1 MPFRVST
8 ATNLETRGVAMDGQ
22 EMVRLLGTLAPFA
35 HLEKDDLVVL
45 AGRSEMMG
53 LKAKGVLFELGDS
66 DPWMYFVVK
75 GAVRLIAADGRERV
89 INGGT
94 REALQPLSQL
104 QPRHYRAVAATPAA
118 CLRVDVSGLG
128 RLQPAD
134 ATSQYVVE
142 EVSHD
147 EPGAGR
153 GLTARYRALLDQGGF
168 RLPSLPHIAMDAVR
182 AIDRDDADPRDLA
195 AILIHDPPITAKLIR
210 AANSPLFH
218 GLTLVDDCD
227 KAIVRLGMKTA
238 RQLILAFAM
247 GELFKARDPALRQR
261 LEALW
266 QHSTEV
272 AAIAMVLSREL
283 RCLQPEEAMVAGL
296 LHDIGSVP
304 IYHLVVEDE
313 ELAADDD
320 ALEELVARH
329 RGELGARL
337 LADWNFPDSL
347 VTAAREAEDWWRD
360 PAPGPDYAD
369 MVIVAQLHAWMGRP
383 DPPDLPPMVRLPSF
397 RKVTARRGLDPETSL
412 AVLADARGRIQ
423 EARSLLAG

>member
-1 MPFRVST
+1 M
-8 ATNLETRGVAMDGQ
+8 AE
-22 EMVRLLGTLAPFA
+22 LLGTLAPFA
-35 HLEKDDLVVL
+35 HLDKDDLLVL
-45 AGRSEMMG
+45 AGRSELLA
-53 LKAKGVLFELGDS
+53 LKTRGVLFERGDS
-66 DPWMYFVVK
+66 DPWMYFVVE
-75 GAVRLIAADGRERV
+75 GGVRLVAADGRERA

-94 REALQPLSQL
+94 REALQPLAQL
-104 QPRHYRAVAATPAA
+104 QPRHYHAVAVTPVT

-134 ATSQYVVE
+134 SESQYVVE
-142 EVSHD
+142 ELNHD
-147 EPGAGR
+147 DDGAG
-153 GLTARYRALLDQGGF
+153 GALSGRYQALLDRGGF

-182 AIDRDDADPRDLA
+182 AIDRDEADPRDLA
-195 AILIHDPPITAKLIR
+195 AILINDPPITAKLIR

-238 RQLILAFAM
+238 RQLIVAFAM

-266 QHSTEV
+266 QHSTQV

-283 RCLQPEEAMVAGL
+283 RCLQPDEAMVAGL

-304 IYHLVVEDE
+304 IYNLAVEDE
-313 ELAADDD
+313 EMAADDD
-320 ALEELVARH
+320 ILEELVARR

-337 LADWNFPDSL
+337 LVDWNFPDTL
-347 VTAAREAEDWWRD
+347 VTAAREADDWWRD

-383 DPPDLPPMVRLPSF
+383 DAPDVPSMVQLPAF
-397 RKVTARRGLDPETSL
+397 RKVTARRGLDPQTSL